1 MRLVFDIEADNL
13 LPKISKFH
21 CAGAINVDTG
31 EEHWFFSNQLNEF
44 LSLLDKA
51 DVIVAHNAYG
61 YDIAALNKLTG
72 WKPKATVQCTKIM
85 SQVLNYR
92 RFGFGHALK
101 QWGEFFNDHKGD
113 YTGGFEEFNND
124 MFVYM
129 QQDVRLG
136 VKVYKYLLKELQAYI
151 NKHNSKIKQKINE
164 MKIVI

>member
-1 MRLVFDIEADNL
+1 MKLVFDIEADNL

-31 EEHWFFSNQLNEF
+31 EEHWFLSNQLNEF

-51 DVIVAHNAYG
+51 DVIIAHNAHG
-61 YDIAALNKLTG
+61 YDVAALNKLTG

-124 MFVYM
+124 MFIYM

-136 VKVYKYLLKELQAYI
+136 VKVYKYLLKVFNPSPGSPQSAAF
-151 NKHNSKIKQKINE
+151 
-164 MKIVI
+164 